1 MYFSGRG
8 RSMARRKGLKVW
20 NDLTRE
26 EWLAFF
32 ADPAVMTELMME
44 IFSILYHTP
53 GHEGR
58 AKHIASV
65 LGMEYRGLN
74 AAAGWAGMKIK
85 AWYEARHG
93 KSGASE
99 EEPAL
104 PSEKPAAPEAE
115 ETLLAEGVPSP
126 EEASRKEREKR
137 PFWEYV
143 FNGAEEAGG
152 SYLWILKPAA
162 VLAWKEMEEAGWPL
176 ERPVRQLLREDVSSA
191 GREGSLFARSPSQTV
206 AAVRALLAEDRRE
219 QWKAREPSGR
229 CAVCGLSRMSLL
241 RAVSYG
247 SDRQKGLLFCPTH
260 GALFAAHLISFT
272 AKGEL
277 LISKS
282 LTGADREA
290 MGLMEGMQTRCPFS
304 GRRMTAHRRIF
315 KEQEKES

>member
-1 MYFSGRG
+1 
-8 RSMARRKGLKVW
+8 MARRKGLKVW
-20 NDLTRE
+20 NALTRE

-85 AWYEARHG
+85 AWYESHHT
-93 KSGASE
+93 KSGAESRRG
-99 EEPAL
+99 AL
-104 PSEKPAAPEAE
+104 PEEGAAVWETE
-115 ETLLAEGVPSP
+115 GTLLSDGAAL
-126 EEASRKEREKR
+126 EEAPREKRGAR

-152 SYLWILKPAA
+152 SYLWILKPEAA
-162 VLAWKEMEEAGWPL
+162 AAWKEMEEAGWPL
-176 ERPVRQLLREDVSSA
+176 ERPVWQLLREDVSSA
-191 GREGSLFARSPSQTV
+191 GREGSLFARSSAQTV
-206 AAVRALLAEDRRE
+206 AGIRALLTRNRKE
-219 QWKAREPSGR
+219 QWKAREASPC
-229 CAVCGLSRMSLL
+229 CAVCGLSRTSLL
-241 RAVSYG
+241 RAVPYG
-247 SDRQKGLLFCPTH
+247 SDRQKGLLLCPTH

-282 LTGADREA
+282 LSGPDKAA
-290 MGLMEGMQTRCPFS
+290 MGLIEGMKARRSFS
-304 GRRMTAHRRIF
+304 GRRMTAHRRVF

>member
-1 MYFSGRG
+1 
-8 RSMARRKGLKVW
+8 MARRKGLKVW

-85 AWYEARHG
+85 AWYEAHHKKGGSRAEARPAAMAETEG
-93 KSGASE
+93 TLLSGGESAPE
-99 EEPAL
+99 KA
-104 PSEKPAAPEAE
+104 PSEK
-115 ETLLAEGVPSP
+115 
-126 EEASRKEREKR
+126 KEDR

-162 VLAWKEMEEAGWPL
+162 AAAWKEMEEAGWPL
-176 ERPVRQLLREDVSSA
+176 GRPVWQLLREDVSSA

-206 AAVRALLAEDRRE
+206 AGIRALLTRDRKE
-219 QWKAREPSGR
+219 QWKARGPSAR

-241 RAVSYG
+241 RAVPYG
-247 SDRQKGLLFCPTH
+247 SDRQKGLLLCPTH

-282 LTGADREA
+282 LTSADRVA
-290 MGLMEGMQTRCPFS
+290 MGLAEGMKAESAFS
-304 GRRMTAHRRIF
+304 GRRMAAHRRIF

>member
-1 MYFSGRG
+1 
-8 RSMARRKGLKVW
+8 MARRKGLKVW

-58 AKHIASV
+58 AKHIAAV

-85 AWYEARHG
+85 AWYEAQQE
-93 KSGASE
+93 KSGVYGE
-99 EEPAL
+99 EDPV
-104 PSEKPAAPEAE
+104 PPPEKPEGPEAE
-115 ETLLAEGVPSP
+115 GTLLADGAPSP
-126 EEASRKEREKR
+126 EEALRKEKAER

-176 ERPVRQLLREDVSSA
+176 DRPLRQLLREDVSSA
-191 GREGSLFARSPSQTV
+191 GREGSLFARSSSQTV
-206 AAVRALLAEDRRE
+206 AAIGALLAEDRKE

-229 CAVCGLSRMSLL
+229 CAVCGLSRLSLL
-241 RAVSYG
+241 RAVPYG
-247 SDRQKGLLFCPTH
+247 SDRQKGLLLCPTH

-272 AKGEL
+272 VKGEL

-282 LTGADREA
+282 LTESDRKA
-290 MGLMEGMQTRCPFS
+290 MGLAEGMKARCAFS

>member
-1 MYFSGRG
+1 
-8 RSMARRKGLKVW
+8 MARRKGLKVW
-20 NDLTRE
+20 NVLTRE

-44 IFSILYHTP
+44 IFSILYHIP

-85 AWYEARHG
+85 AWYETHHT
-93 KSGASE
+93 KSGASQGGKD
-99 EEPAL
+99 L
-104 PSEKPAAPEAE
+104 PDEGAAARETE
-115 ETLLAEGVPSP
+115 GTLLSDGAPSP
-126 EEASRKEREKR
+126 EEAPREKREER

-152 SYLWILKPAA
+152 SYLWILKPEAA
-162 VLAWKEMEEAGWPL
+162 AAWKEMEEAGWPL
-176 ERPVRQLLREDVSSA
+176 ERPVWQLLREDVSSA
-191 GREGSLFARSPSQTV
+191 GREGSLFARSSAQTV
-206 AAVRALLAEDRRE
+206 AGIRTLLTRDRKE
-219 QWKAREPSGR
+219 QWKAREASPR

-241 RAVSYG
+241 RAVPYG
-247 SDRQKGLLFCPTH
+247 NDRQKGLLLCPTH

-282 LTGADREA
+282 LTGEDRAA
-290 MGLMEGMQTRCPFS
+290 MGLAEGMKARRSFS
-304 GRRMTAHRRIF
+304 GRRMTAHRRMF